1 MMEQEAI
8 EQPKEKSKK
17 DIEAVVNIY
26 TSFNNTIAH
35 VTDLSGKTIT
45 KVTGGMVTKHDRL
58 KANPTIAMFIAK
70 KISEVMKEIGIRSLS
85 VRIRAKTRN
94 PAPGPGANAK
104 GKKPSRE
111 GFKKENAIVFE
122 AKMEE
127 SLANAVRRYM
137 NHVPILAVDEVEISR
152 NDSPLYDET
161 VSHRIGLIPL
171 KMEKSKKEGKMKA
184 SVSKEGMVY
193 SKEFKGDIKPVF
205 DDIPITYLN
214 KDQELEIEAFVK
226 IGKGVEHAK
235 FSPGTMFYRNVVEV
249 TVDKEFKEKIKNLY
263 PKNEIKEK
271 GGKIIVVDNQKTE
284 VSDVCERISGE
295 SGKKSEI
302 EQKEELVITVESFG
316 QMTPEEMFKASIS
329 ELEKDLGEI
338 SKKLD

>member
-1 MMEQEAI
+1 M
-8 EQPKEKSKK
+8 
-17 DIEAVVNIY
+17 
-26 TSFNNTIAH
+26 
-35 VTDLSGKTIT
+35 
-45 KVTGGMVTKHDRL
+45 
-58 KANPTIAMFIAK
+58 
-70 KISEVMKEIGIRSLS
+70 KILE
-85 VRIRAKTRN
+85 
-94 PAPGPGANAK
+94 
-104 GKKPSRE
+104 
-111 GFKKENAIVFE
+111 KKENAIVFE

-127 SLANAVRRYM
+127 SLANAIRRYM

-271 GGKIIVVDNQKTE
+271 GGKIIVVDNRKTE

-302 EQKEELVITVESFG
+302 EQKDELVITVESFG

-338 SKKLD
+338 SKKLDKE

>member
-1 MMEQEAI
+1 
-8 EQPKEKSKK
+8 
-17 DIEAVVNIY
+17 
-26 TSFNNTIAH
+26 
-35 VTDLSGKTIT
+35 
-45 KVTGGMVTKHDRL
+45 
-58 KANPTIAMFIAK
+58 
-70 KISEVMKEIGIRSLS
+70 
-85 VRIRAKTRN
+85 
-94 PAPGPGANAK
+94 
-104 GKKPSRE
+104 
-111 GFKKENAIVFE
+111 
-122 AKMEE
+122 
-127 SLANAVRRYM
+127 
-137 NHVPILAVDEVEISR
+137 
-152 NDSPLYDET
+152 
-161 VSHRIGLIPL
+161 
-171 KMEKSKKEGKMKA
+171 
-184 SVSKEGMVY
+184 MVY

-302 EQKEELVITVESFG
+302 EQKDELVITVESFG

-338 SKKLD
+338 SKKLDKE